1 MIQTLTSEFSK
12 LPAFEPS
19 DFCRYRLNNVTNT
32 QDKMYTFTRKSN
44 KQSSHGGQH
53 NLHMDSNSA
62 SITES
67 FPRSSADINNI
78 INLFTIKDLLKLNI
92 NDDENNQNFT
102 TLFNSYSGIEE
113 MIKAFLKENRP
124 HYGGMNGHVVGGP
137 KSSDI
142 YHILQRLILSN
153 QEYLMAEKRKKV
165 RARALIR
172 LHLAIIRQNNLK
184 IQQNS
189 NNMNNGGDESKNTAI
204 NQNSQNSN
212 NSTTIS
218 SSYGNITKQHEIFS
232 HIQLTMNQYM
242 KSRPITSDNLLYDL
256 FFASSITMNLATLE
270 SLQGTDLY
278 SKALKGVFLS
288 FIQVFST
295 TVKSLRCVCIHEVKF
310 KLLTS

>member
-1 MIQTLTSEFSK
+1 
-12 LPAFEPS
+12 
-19 DFCRYRLNNVTNT
+19 
-32 QDKMYTFTRKSN
+32 MYTFTRKSN

-53 NLHMDSNSA
+53 NLHNDSNST

-67 FPRSSADINNI
+67 FPRSTADINNI

-113 MIKAFLKENRP
+113 LIKAFLKENRP
-124 HYGGMNGHVVGGP
+124 HYGGMNGRVIGGP

-153 QEYLMAEKRKKV
+153 QEFLMAEKRKKV

-184 IQQNS
+184 TQQNT
-189 NNMNNGGDESKNTAI
+189 NNMNNGGDESNNNTTTMNTNSQDNNNNTAL
-204 NQNSQNSN
+204 
-212 NSTTIS
+212 T
-218 SSYGNITKQHEIFS
+218 SSYSNMTKQHEIFS
-232 HIQLTMNQYM
+232 YVQLTMNQYI

-278 SKALKGVFLS
+278 SKALKGVFVS
-288 FIQVFST
+288 FIQVFSS
-295 TVKSLRCVCIHEVKF
+295 TVKSLR
-310 KLLTS
+310 